1 MLETI
6 ILRHRRE
13 NLKKC
18 SLRGLEKR
26 DGFRFFTY
34 PKDSLP
40 EMPSYI
46 LLKVGAPPLTKE
58 DCDKGLFLIDGTW
71 ALAETMERTL
81 PPSIRAGL
89 IERSLPH
96 HFRTA
101 YPRRQTQC
109 PDPDAGLATLEAL
122 YIALFILDRP
132 QDGLLDHY
140 YWKEIFFQRNPELL
154 VKHPC

>member
-1 MLETI
+1 MPDTI

-26 DGFRFFTY
+26 EGFRFFTY
-34 PKDSLP
+34 PKDTLP

-58 DCDKGLFLIDGTW
+58 DHDKGLFLIDGTW
-71 ALAETMERTL
+71 QLAAVMEKNL
-81 PPSIRAGL
+81 PPNNFV
-89 IERSLPH
+89 ERSLPC

-101 YPRRQTQC
+101 YPRRQTLC
-109 PDPDAGLATLEAL
+109 PDPETGLATLEAL

-132 QDGLLDHY
+132 RDGLFDHY
-140 YWKEIFFQRNPELL
+140 YWKDDFFQRNPELL
-154 VKHPC
+154 LERPY